1 VRLFHI
7 DSEGR
12 LRMLT
17 NILIGLAAVVVV
29 FLIIVA
35 CRPSTF
41 RVVRSTT
48 IDAPASKVFAQVNE
62 LRKWDAWSPWGKLDP
77 QMKQTYE
84 GPEAGQGAVSRWNG
98 NGNVGAGS
106 TTIVESRPNEL
117 IAIKLEMIRPFA
129 ACNDVRFA
137 FRPTG
142 DKTEVTWSMDG
153 KKNFLVKA
161 FGLFVSMDKMVGSQF
176 ESGLAQL
183 KSVAEGQSKLSTS

>member
-1 VRLFHI
+1 
-7 DSEGR
+7 
-12 LRMLT
+12 MLT

-48 IDAPASKVFAQVNE
+48 IDAPASNVFEQVNE
-62 LRKWDAWSPWGKLDP
+62 LRKWEAWSPWGKLDP

-137 FRPTG
+137 FSPNG